1 MMESQPRTPAV
12 YARLLSFTLACVMVL
27 TTIPIGVSAELPHE
41 NFELVGSDL
50 EMVIALLNSS
60 IRASENALRQF
71 YEEDVPEANQHLSM
85 ASGILTPASQI
96 LTEIQGLAG
105 SYENLSSLLPPFLQL
120 QTKLGEWSS
129 QEESLLLMRDDVV
142 TASQLANLTDEDLI
156 AAITAIKTVQ
166 SLIISMNRTIDDMLI
181 PADEISALTVDAEH
195 VFVPNEL
202 RPLLDHL
209 KELLRVN
216 L

>member
-1 MMESQPRTPAV
+1 MESPPRTLAPG
-12 YARLLSFTLACVMVL
+12 ARWFSFPLACAIVL
-27 TTIPIGVSAELPHE
+27 TAIPISVSAELPHE

-120 QTKLGEWSS
+120 QTNMGEWSS

-181 PADEISALTVDAEH
+181 PADEISALTVDAEQ
-195 VFVPNEL
+195 VFVPKDL
-202 RPLLDHL
+202 RPLIEQLRQ
-209 KELLRVN
+209 LLQ
-216 L
+216 